1 MSHRVAVAAS
11 TSLRPL
17 VTGPPTRGEV
27 IAAFP
32 GAVYVAVEA
41 DIGVLALVATEAVA
55 LPNAAIVRDDG
66 ASLRRVAAR
75 ADAHLGGGA
84 ITVGGLTADP
94 TSWWEPVP
102 ELEPVTPAELDA
114 GRAAV
119 ARHVPAWPPADAPSA
134 ERLRTGHAELERALA
149 PPRDPSPALSDGAA
163 VLTPPTE
170 RLIGLGA
177 GLTPAGDDL
186 LGGVMAALRVLGEAL
201 GVPAAVDTSDHLAA
215 TVASRTA
222 HTTAVS
228 AALLR
233 QAARGAVA
241 APLGPALRATAGKA
255 DAGGAIRELLAIG
268 HSSGHDLAAGLLLGA
283 QAVSRLHRE
292 TARPSVG

>member
-11 TSLRPL
+11 TSLHQL

-41 DIGVLALVATEAVA
+41 DVGVLALVAPQAVA
-55 LPNAAIVRDDG
+55 LPNAAIVRDD
-66 ASLRRVAAR
+66 ADALRRVEAR
-75 ADAHLGGGA
+75 AGAHVGGDA
-84 ITVGGLTADP
+84 ITVGGLTACP
-94 TSWWEPVP
+94 TSWWDPVP

-119 ARHVPAWPPADAPSA
+119 ARHVPAWPPADAASA
-134 ERLRTGHAELERALA
+134 ERLRTGHAELERALT
-149 PPRDPSPALSDGAA
+149 PPRDPS
-163 VLTPPTE
+163 PTE

-186 LGGVMAALRVLGEAL
+186 LGGVMAALRVLGRAV
-201 GVPAAVDTSDHLAA
+201 GVPAAVDTSDRLAA
-215 TVASRTA
+215 TVTSRTA

-241 APLGPALRATAGKA
+241 DPLGRALRAAAGKA
-255 DAGGAIRELLAIG
+255 EAGAAIRELLAIG

-292 TARPSVG
+292 ASRPPVG